1 LQPYHLKTRERTS
14 SGLGR
19 RRADFLLFSS
29 LLTLSAVYAAP
40 TIAASDGLDLLAHRA
55 VYELTLIDSE
65 RDSGIDFASG
75 LFIFEVTGASCT
87 GWTMASDM
95 ILSIEG
101 RSGNTIRTQTSY
113 RAFEDGAG
121 QVFTFQTNTET
132 NEEEPISV
140 TGAAER
146 EPAGNLT
153 IRRFAEEET
162 TTAAMA
168 ETLFPNQLT
177 EAVMRAALAEERLV
191 FTSVFDGSHET
202 GLAQPVTA
210 IIGEAAAPT
219 VLGPVRA
226 NADGDRQI
234 DEDHADR
241 PESWDDFPA
250 PTRAWPVTL
259 SYFDPVEPDSGPS
272 FVVSYALDTNGV
284 SDQLILDY
292 GSFSLRGVLADFEA
306 FRPSACVE

>member
-1 LQPYHLKTRERTS
+1 LLSYHLKTTTRTS
-14 SGLGR
+14 SGYNQLLSSFFLGAGILALAVGSATSTQAMD
-19 RRADFLLFSS
+19 RADLLS
-29 LLTLSAVYAAP
+29 
-40 TIAASDGLDLLAHRA
+40 HRA
-55 VYELTLIDSE
+55 VYELSLINSQ
-65 RDSGIDFASG
+65 RDSGIEHATG
-75 LFIFEVTGASCT
+75 LFIFEVTGASCA

-101 RSGNTIRTQTSY
+101 RTGNSIRTQTSY

-146 EPAGNLT
+146 APEGELS
-153 IRRFAEEET
+153 IRRFAQEET
-162 TTAAMA
+162 TTAARA

-177 EAVMRAALAEERLV
+177 EAVMQAALDGEGLI

-202 GLAQPVTA
+202 GLAQAVTA
-210 IIGEAAAPT
+210 IIGEADEPT
-219 VLGPVRA
+219 VLTPIRA
-226 NADGDRQI
+226 NASNENGT
-234 DEDHADR
+234 DEH
-241 PESWDDFPA
+241 ESWEDFPT

-272 FVVSYALDTNGV
+272 FIVSYTLDTNGV

-292 GSFSLRGVLADFEA
+292 GSFSLRGELADFQA
-306 FRPSACVE
+306 FRSTPCPE